1 MLGCPLLALKT
12 LANCLQSFLFCS
24 TLQPGGSSQSALL
37 VHRQELEGSPSL
49 AASFALSVLIPP
61 PPPLPITCCKLEWRF
76 NTWRLRPTPLL
87 HSRVRSRTPSDPRAL
102 PAQPC
107 CLLPGMLRQTPRPAT
122 ELLADC
128 PSWATPAGGSA
139 ATSWVQARWL
149 GESVSLV
156 KFGCPS
162 LAGYVGLP
170 TLPLKLQSPPNP
182 PRWHWKAGQRRVPFV
197 ASPRSPGIP
206 KQLPGPASRRAGQ
219 VKGVQGEGTGYG
231 LAGRAGRG
239 DIYFGRGS
247 CDRKR

>member
-1 MLGCPLLALKT
+1 METPAHT
-12 LANCLQSFLFCS
+12 
-24 TLQPGGSSQSALL
+24 
-37 VHRQELEGSPSL
+37 
-49 AASFALSVLIPP
+49 
-61 PPPLPITCCKLEWRF
+61 PPPL
-76 NTWRLRPTPLL
+76 
-87 HSRVRSRTPSDPRAL
+87 HRVRSRTPSDPRAL

-107 CLLPGMLRQTPRPAT
+107 CLLPGMLHQTPRPET

-162 LAGYVGLP
+162 LAGDVGLP

-182 PRWHWKAGQRRVPFV
+182 PRWHWKAGQRRDPFV
-197 ASPRSPGIP
+197 ASPRSLGIP
-206 KQLPGPASRRAGQ
+206 KQLPGPASRRAGR

-239 DIYFGRGS
+239 GTSISAEDRVIGSGDNESQGSGAQALPLPPHTLVGWFPKRAWWPTSVTSAVTQSRPLVRGRGARPGPLAALMQPVLS
-247 CDRKR
+247 